1 MTRDLPVGDAA
12 HGEAVDHD
20 PSRRGDDLAGQELDD
35 GGLAGAGGSHQ
46 KHKFPVL
53 NGKGDALKGL
63 RPVFV
68 CFFNVLQSNHI
79 ISLVAGDPAR
89 CI

>member
-1 MTRDLPVGDAA
+1 MEKPLTMTRPAVGMT
-12 HGEAVDHD
+12 
-20 PSRRGDDLAGQELDD
+20 GQELDD

>member
-1 MTRDLPVGDAA
+1 MDLPVGDAA
-12 HGEAVDHD
+12 HGKAVDHD
-20 PSRRGDDLAGQELDD
+20 PPRRGDDLAGQELDD
-35 GGLAGAGGSHQ
+35 GGLTGAGGPHQ
-46 KHKFPVL
+46 KYKFPVL

-79 ISLVAGDPAR
+79 ISLVAGAPAR